1 MNIRLIFELID
12 CVVALVGGSIAIPLV
27 KTYTDNPWISG
38 ILIVAI
44 YVFQIASVT
53 IVGSR
58 LFRLYKTHHAP
69 TQNNQ
74 MSDNKESE
82 KVLYGVIL
90 EIKTKKALI
99 SNKRVSLF
107 TLITNKWM
115 LKYELEL
122 LIAFLPQ
129 GEKKVFKDRIIL
141 RDTILLNGKREY
153 EVGMFIF
160 AKLIDN
166 EISLLTPIE
175 NCQVPPEELS
185 YLQNYCKDWNLPLQ
199 STFEHPHPNVDWAHV
214 YGQKKV

>member
-27 KTYTDNPWISG
+27 KTHIDNPWISG

-44 YVFQIASVT
+44 YVFQIASVAV
-53 IVGSR
+53 VGSR

-69 TQNNQ
+69 TQTNQ
-74 MSDNKESE
+74 ISDNKESE

-99 SNKRVSLF
+99 VNKNVSLF
-107 TLITNKWM
+107 TLIMNKWM
-115 LKYELEL
+115 PKYELEL

-129 GEKKVFKDRIIL
+129 GEKKVFKDRMIL
-141 RDTILLNGKREY
+141 RDTIRLDGKREY

-175 NCQVPPEELS
+175 DCQVPPEELS
-185 YLQNYCKDWNLPLQ
+185 YLQNYCKDWNMPLQ
-199 STFEHPHPNVDWAHV
+199 STFKHPHQNVDWAHV

>member
-27 KTYTDNPWISG
+27 KTHIDNPWISG

-44 YVFQIASVT
+44 YVFQIASIA

-74 MSDNKESE
+74 ISDNKESE

-99 SNKRVSLF
+99 ANQHVSLF

-115 LKYELEL
+115 PKYELEL
-122 LIAFLPQ
+122 LIAFVHQ

-141 RDTILLNGKREY
+141 RDTIRLDGKREY
-153 EVGMFIF
+153 EVGMLIF
-160 AKLIDN
+160 AKLINN
-166 EISLLTPIE
+166 EVSLLTPIE
-175 NCQVPPEELS
+175 DCQVPPEELS
-185 YLQNYCKDWNLPLQ
+185 YLQNYCKDWNMPLQ
-199 STFEHPHPNVDWAHV
+199 STFKHPHQNVDWAHV

>member
-27 KTYTDNPWISG
+27 KTHIDNPWISG

-44 YVFQIASVT
+44 YVFQIASVA

-58 LFRLYKTHHAP
+58 LFRLYKTHHTP

-160 AKLIDN
+160 AKLINN

>member
-27 KTYTDNPWISG
+27 KTHVDNPWISG
-38 ILIVAI
+38 ILVVAI
-44 YVFQIASVT
+44 YVFQIASIA

-99 SNKRVSLF
+99 ANKRISLF

-115 LKYELEL
+115 PKYELEL

-129 GEKKVFKDRIIL
+129 GEKKVFQDRMIL
-141 RDTILLNGKREY
+141 RDTIRLDGKREY
-153 EVGMFIF
+153 EVGMFVF
-160 AKLIDN
+160 AKLIGN

-175 NCQVPPEELS
+175 DCQVPPEELS
-185 YLQNYCKDWNLPLQ
+185 YLQNYCKDWNMPLQ
-199 STFEHPHPNVDWAHV
+199 STFKHPHPNVDWAHV